1 METTDSDFLNPAAGQ
16 PGSGYGQQMQ
26 VNKNLINKESLICGL
41 YLGLIGMG
49 INLVLF
55 LVDPLF
61 PTRPVAGSVLGI
73 VNLAFLCLF
82 LLSVRKQVGNYW
94 NFAEAF
100 RSAFLIS
107 LVNLGFGILWDFIL
121 FHLIDKTLGGRIY
134 DVNLASAQ
142 KQMLKQG
149 LSQEMIDSRIEMVKK
164 FTPDPG
170 TYTSLYIFA
179 ASGLVLSII
188 ISLILAAIFKK
199 MKPVF
204 TSA

>member
-1 METTDSDFLNPAAGQ
+1 METTDSNFLNPAAGQ
-16 PGSGYGQQMQ
+16 PGSGYGQQIQ
-26 VNKNLINKESLICGL
+26 VSRKLINKESLICGL

-49 INLVLF
+49 LNLVIF

-61 PTRPVAGSVLGI
+61 ATRPVAGSVLGI
-73 VNLAFLCLF
+73 VNLSFMVLF

-94 NFAEAF
+94 TFSEAF

-107 LVNLGFGILWDFIL
+107 IINLGFGILWNFIL

-134 DVNLASAQ
+134 EVIQANNQ
-142 KQMLKQG
+142 KQLLKQG
-149 LSQEMIDSRIEMVKK
+149 LSQEMIDSQTEITKK
-164 FTPDPG
+164 LIDPG
-170 TYTSLYIFA
+170 TYTSLIIFA
-179 ASGLVLSII
+179 VTGLVLSII

-199 MKPVF
+199 LKPVF